1 VDLIEVAYRAEII
14 AFILW
19 SLTTGVADAVS
30 VACVSWE
37 NRLGDRAVLNVA
49 VEELKTLICDEKGLV
64 CEGHA
69 AVWYDKVQVYSS
81 LSPAFSS
88 PQVQAKMHSCNLL

>member
-1 VDLIEVAYRAEII
+1 MGTRPGAHITILALCCLLEVTAQ
-14 AFILW
+14 
-19 SLTTGVADAVS
+19 
-30 VACVSWE
+30 WE
-37 NRLGDRAVLNVA
+37 NRLGARAVLNVA

>member
-1 VDLIEVAYRAEII
+1 MGTRPGAHITILALCCLLEVTAQ
-14 AFILW
+14 
-19 SLTTGVADAVS
+19 
-30 VACVSWE
+30 WE
-37 NRLGDRAVLNVA
+37 NRLGARAVLNVA

-69 AVWYDKVQVYSS
+69 AVWCDKVQVYSS